1 MTRYGIADIG
11 SNTVVLLVYE
21 AYGTSLRNLK
31 YISTPAHLIDDVK
44 DGRMSPEGIRKAS
57 DILKGYAAIL
67 DGMEIEYRFADVTE
81 PCRIENRDE
90 LIAALAESGFKV
102 YPLTGK
108 EEAMCDFSGATVSFP
123 DLKDGIA
130 FDVGG
135 GSTELIRFENGE
147 AMEAMSFHLGCVR
160 LAHLPLDTKECRK
173 ELLKARKEY
182 PLLDV
187 QSDTVIG
194 IGGTARA
201 VGLLSEEVYGDRHRI
216 STLNLIDL
224 FERIRTGEETAC
236 DALKRVV
243 EPTRAAILLFGMH
256 MILEICAVFEA
267 KEVLISETGIREGFL
282 FERIRELSEEI

>member
-90 LIAALAESGFKV
+90 LIAALEESGFKV

-108 EEAMCDFSGATVSFP
+108 EEA
-123 DLKDGIA
+123 LK
-130 FDVGG
+130 
-135 GSTELIRFENGE
+135 
-147 AMEAMSFHLGCVR
+147 
-160 LAHLPLDTKECRK
+160 
-173 ELLKARKEY
+173 
-182 PLLDV
+182 
-187 QSDTVIG
+187 
-194 IGGTARA
+194 TARQW
-201 VGLLSEEVYGDRHRI
+201 
-216 STLNLIDL
+216 
-224 FERIRTGEETAC
+224 
-236 DALKRVV
+236 KR
-243 EPTRAAILLFGMH
+243 
-256 MILEICAVFEA
+256 
-267 KEVLISETGIREGFL
+267 
-282 FERIRELSEEI
+282 